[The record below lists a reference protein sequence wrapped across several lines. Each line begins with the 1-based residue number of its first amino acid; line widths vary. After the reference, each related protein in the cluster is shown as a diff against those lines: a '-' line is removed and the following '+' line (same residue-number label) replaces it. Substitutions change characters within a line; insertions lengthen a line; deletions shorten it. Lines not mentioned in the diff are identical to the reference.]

1 MPNETT
7 EHRIGAVSALSGV
20 PVPTLRVWESRYQA
34 FSPRKTEGRHR
45 LYSPD
50 DVLRATLLR
59 QLTEA
64 GHAISTVARLDAPRL
79 GELLHGQR
87 STRLRHAARTQGPQ
101 AVTLAVIGLPLA
113 ARLQS
118 ARFLDGLPG
127 VAVRVSDT
135 FSDLATAAA
144 GQPLS
149 APPDVLLV
157 RLNTLHATTHAALR
171 RLVEQHRVPQVIV
184 LYGFGQE
191 RVVEAMKLDGMIV
204 RRDPV
209 PDGELADLIRSLLL
223 IDTRQP
229 DATGQPG
236 AMIPPRKYSDQT
248 LARVA
253 GIPSKLLCECPRH
266 VADLIAQLASFEQY
280 SQECLNNSVED
291 ARLHAQLTAISGSA
305 RALFEQALEMIARHE
320 GLSLQDL

>member
-45 LYSPD
+45 LYGPD

-87 STRLRHAARTQGPQ
+87 SSRLRHAARSQGPQ
-101 AVTLAVIGLPLA
+101 AVSLAVIGLPLA

-135 FSDLATAAA
+135 FSDPDAAA
-144 GQPLS
+144 GQALS

-157 RLNTLHATTHAALR
+157 RVNTLHAATHATLR

-209 PDGELADLIRSLLL
+209 PDAELADLIRSLLL

-229 DATGQPG
+229 DPTGQPG

-253 GIPSKLLCECPRH
+253 AIPSKVLCECPRH
-266 VADLIAQLASFEQY
+266 VAELIAQLASFEQY

-320 GLSLQDL
+320 GLALDDL

>member
-79 GELLHGQR
+79 GGLLHGQR
-87 STRLRHAARTQGPQ
+87 STRLQHAARTQGPQ

-135 FSDLATAAA
+135 FSGLEAATA
-144 GQPLS
+144 QPLT

-157 RLNTLHATTHAALR
+157 RVNTLHAATHAALR

-209 PDGELADLIRSLLL
+209 PDAELADLIRSLLL

-229 DATGQPG
+229 GITGQPG

-253 GIPSKLLCECPRH
+253 AIPSKVLCECPRH
-266 VADLIAQLASFEQY
+266 VAELIAQLASFEQY

-320 GLSLQDL
+320 GLALENL